1 MYFYYTVFQFSIH
14 CISIFNTLYIWT
26 ANSPLWM
33 LHLGL
38 VSFSLLILE
47 AAAKNLY
54 KYEKIEIDIDF
65 YIDIDVDIG
74 FYIDNG
80 CYKLAC

>member
-1 MYFYYTVFQFSIH
+1 
-14 CISIFNTLYIWT
+14 
-26 ANSPLWM
+26 M